1 MPRSL
6 GTKAVSLWAS
16 VFGWRV
22 RGKEVGAC
30 GGMSWGLPGCRRGDQ
45 RPQVTS
51 DPRSR
56 GALQKE
62 SFDCRGYGRML
73 TQEQAHIRETSAGCC
88 WRLRANHSCNLGL
101 EVMAGWCCCLCCCEI
116 ALVTAWQSPRQL
128 KCCLGFKSPHKNTF
142 LHVITQEIKFCNQS
156 FNLCVC
162 DSRLLSCSLFFV
174 CVQKLVTPLSK
185 EK

>member
-1 MPRSL
+1 MFGSL
-6 GTKAVSLWAS
+6 FDAQEFGDKSCFSVSVCVWMA
-16 VFGWRV
+16 W

-62 SFDCRGYGRML
+62 SFGRGYGRML

-156 FNLCVC
+156 FKPLC
-162 DSRLLSCSLFFV
+162 LWHQIAFM
-174 CVQKLVTPLSK
+174 
-185 EK
+185 